1 MKNKTIIVVILMTI
15 FLGASIYTTYNK
27 NEVKGNNYVVTI
39 FEKNKSNV
47 DDGASMLIQDEKYN
61 KLSEDDK
68 IKDMEKLLKLYSK
81 KGDIKKLYYD
91 SKNKTFTFEYKDG
104 VLGGMKMTKF
114 DSKTN

>member
-1 MKNKTIIVVILMTI
+1 MKNKTIIVVILMAL
-15 FLGASIYTTYNK
+15 FLGASVYKMYGEKKVTTND
-27 NEVKGNNYVVTI
+27 YVVTI

-47 DDGASMLIQDEKYN
+47 DDGASMLVQNEKYN
-61 KLSEDDK
+61 KLSEENQ